1 MGVEF
6 EISVLTD
13 YSILEDFTCGIESLD
28 EFIHTKLKVYS
39 DNHYCV
45 TYWVKNSYNDSIIAV
60 FSLSFDSIDIDED
73 LFDDMRD
80 GASSTSLP
88 DVDEIYREEFESK
101 FVYPALEISFLA
113 VNCKYQNKGIGSEIV
128 EEIANKARS
137 QLLGGCIF
145 LSVKAMHNINYS
157 TLEFYKKCK
166 FSIQTPVP
174 NKGIWPMFRTIW
186 V

>member
-1 MGVEF
+1 MGVGF

-45 TYWVKNSYNDSIIAV
+45 TYWVKNSYNDSVIAV

-88 DVDEIYREEFESK
+88 DVDEIYREEFECK

-137 QLLGGCIF
+137 Q
-145 LSVKAMHNINYS
+145 YS

>member
-1 MGVEF
+1 MGVGF

-113 VNCKYQNKGIGSEIV
+113 VNCKYQK
-128 EEIANKARS
+128 
-137 QLLGGCIF
+137 
-145 LSVKAMHNINYS
+145 
-157 TLEFYKKCK
+157 
-166 FSIQTPVP
+166 
-174 NKGIWPMFRTIW
+174 
-186 V
+186 